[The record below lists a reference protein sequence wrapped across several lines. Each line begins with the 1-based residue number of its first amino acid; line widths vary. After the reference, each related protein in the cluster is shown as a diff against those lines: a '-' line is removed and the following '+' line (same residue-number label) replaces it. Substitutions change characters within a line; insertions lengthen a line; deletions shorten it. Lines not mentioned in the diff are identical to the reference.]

1 MLERLEERR
10 AIRDRLKAA
19 YDRERSVADD
29 PGIAALDAAV
39 DAAVAARDRAVE
51 HYIGE
56 THASVLESVIESN
69 GDLLV
74 HDGELVS
81 CALSDM
87 PIFVGDRVVL
97 VDLSFDDKAYI
108 LAEFVNIEAAGAKV
122 VVAAHDDGG
131 GGDEDDPE

>member
-1 MLERLEERR
+1 MLDRLEERR

-19 YDRERSVADD
+19 YDRERSVDDD
-29 PGIAALDAAV
+29 PGVVALEAAV
-39 DAAVAARDRAVE
+39 EAAVAARDRAVE

-74 HDGELVS
+74 LDGELVF

-87 PIFVGDRVVL
+87 PIFVGDRVVP
-97 VDLSFDDKAYI
+97 VDLVFDDKAYI
-108 LAEFVNIEAAGAKV
+108 LAEFVNVEAASAKV
-122 VVAAHDDGG
+122 VVAAQDNGTS
-131 GGDEDDPE
+131 DEDDPE

>member
-1 MLERLEERR
+1 MLDRLEERR
-10 AIRDRLKAA
+10 SIRDRLKAA

-29 PGIAALDAAV
+29 PGVVALDAAV

-69 GDLLV
+69 SDPLV
-74 HDGELVS
+74 HDGELVF

-87 PIFVGDRVVL
+87 PIFVGDRVVP
-97 VDLSFDDKAYI
+97 VDLAFDDKAYI
-108 LAEFVNIEAAGAKV
+108 LAEFVNVEASGAKV
-122 VVAAHDDGG
+122 AVASNADT
-131 GGDEDDPE
+131 GDEEDDPE

>member
-1 MLERLEERR
+1 MLDRLEERR
-10 AIRDRLKAA
+10 AIRDRIKAA

-29 PGIAALDAAV
+29 PGIVALDAAV

-74 HDGELVS
+74 HDGELVF

-87 PIFVGDRVVL
+87 PIFVGDRVVPVAL
-97 VDLSFDDKAYI
+97 AFDDKVFI
-108 LAEFVNIEAAGAKV
+108 LAEFVNVEAAGAKV
-122 VVAAHDDGG
+122 VVAAHDEGTS
-131 GGDEDDPE
+131 DEDDPE